1 MAKKGEKPEDHIMK
15 VEDYFQNYKITDQKK
30 MCDRFRDTCC
40 GKAHTWLST
49 LTTYPNIF
57 DPEAA
62 PDEEAKAKTMKNVF
76 LAHWQLKD
84 RTLQA
89 LYMEWQNLKFD
100 PAKDD
105 IEDFCNDVKN
115 LANRLG
121 YPEEAQVMAIKSN
134 IPPVLVT
141 QVINITTFREIR
153 DTLITLVENPVI
165 KRVLMTEGT
174 GEKGLAPFNMSH
186 AQWRPEND
194 AGIDAGLDSGITSA
208 SSNCGAESSSNFEEH
223 IEVTT
228 TYLGRYLAQGGPRT
242 FNSENAISLD
252 GKGITTR
259 HLFDKTEVKVF
270 YDLGASKSYMS
281 KQNTRTIY
289 QN

>member
-1 MAKKGEKPEDHIMK
+1 
-15 VEDYFQNYKITDQKK
+15 
-30 MCDRFRDTCC
+30 
-40 GKAHTWLST
+40 
-49 LTTYPNIF
+49 
-57 DPEAA
+57 
-62 PDEEAKAKTMKNVF
+62 
-76 LAHWQLKD
+76 
-84 RTLQA
+84 
-89 LYMEWQNLKFD
+89 MEWQNLKFD

-194 AGIDAGLDSGITSA
+194 AGIDAGMDSGITSA
-208 SSNCGAESSSNFEEH
+208 SSSCGAENSRRTPKSLGKLMTKIDDLEFRMH
-223 IEVTT
+223 KMTT
-228 TYLGRYLAQGGPRT
+228 A
-242 FNSENAISLD
+242 ENRSQ
-252 GKGITTR
+252 R
-259 HLFDKTEVKVF
+259 P
-270 YDLGASKSYMS
+270 
-281 KQNTRTIY
+281 TI
-289 QN
+289 